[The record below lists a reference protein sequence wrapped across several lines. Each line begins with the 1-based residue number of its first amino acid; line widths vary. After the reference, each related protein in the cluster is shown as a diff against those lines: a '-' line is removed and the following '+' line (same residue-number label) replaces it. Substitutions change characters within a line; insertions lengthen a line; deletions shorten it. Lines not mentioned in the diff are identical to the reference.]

1 MPGAR
6 PHQERRDT
14 SVGGVWNRKQFEA
27 SVSTLR
33 SLGLSPRALEHFR
46 LLARA
51 TRRLPHELALEILE
65 ETAVHPN
72 AAIQFLLYARA
83 GRGDGI

>member
-1 MPGAR
+1 MPGTR
-6 PHQERRDT
+6 PHRERRDT
-14 SVGGVWNRKQFEA
+14 SVGGVWNRNQFEA

-33 SLGLSPRALEHFR
+33 SLGLSPRAVDHFR

-65 ETAVHPN
+65 EAASHPN
-72 AAIQFLLYARA
+72 TAIQFLLNAHT